1 MTSLAAF
8 PTVVK
13 VWTIVRPH
21 AISAH
26 SLFQARRARKKICE
40 RVRDPISD
48 NLKPREISKMP
59 KQCELNKCTVFF
71 QDVLNNC
78 VYIFP

>member
-1 MTSLAAF
+1 MTSLAAS

-40 RVRDPISD
+40 RVKDPISD
-48 NLKPREISKMP
+48 NLKLKDLTERKPREIPKMA
-59 KQCELNKCTVFF
+59 KQ
-71 QDVLNNC
+71 
-78 VYIFP
+78 